1 LSEPQAFPWEDAA
14 MLGLSVLRWS
24 PDQFWRAT
32 PRELL
37 AAWEGLSGGRGV
49 EPASGRD
56 LRRMMQAFPDARG
69 RAGSADTHDGR
80 NSDGTGKEF

>member
-1 LSEPQAFPWEDAA
+1 

-37 AAWEGLSGGRGV
+37 AAWEGLSGGRGT
-49 EPASGRD
+49 EPVVSRD
-56 LRRMMQAFPDARG
+56 LRRMMEAFPD
-69 RAGSADTHDGR
+69 SQ
-80 NSDGTGKEF
+80 E